1 MNANDAGK
9 GPHWNDANYQ
19 RLRQIAYGFFRGL
32 PESQTLQ
39 ATALV
44 HEAYLKLAD
53 YDSGVLANDAHF
65 VSLGARTM
73 RQVLIDYFRRSGA
86 VKRGGAKRNITLS
99 DAASPMTVPREDL
112 IALDQAVGHLAEHNP
127 RAATIVE
134 LKYFCGLTTT
144 EVAEA
149 LSTSTASV
157 EREWRR
163 ARAWLRMQ
171 LDVEVE

>member
-1 MNANDAGK
+1 MAEPAGK
-9 GPHWNDANYQ
+9 GPYWNEANYQ
-19 RLRQIAYGFFRGL
+19 RLRQIAYGFFRDL

-44 HEAYLKLAD
+44 HEAYVKLAD
-53 YDSGVLANDAHF
+53 HDPSVLSNDAHF

-86 VKRGGAKRNITLS
+86 AKRGGSKRNITLS
-99 DAASPMTVPREDL
+99 EATSPMSVPTEDL
-112 IALDQAVGHLAEHNP
+112 IALDQAVGRLAEHNP
-127 RAATIVE
+127 HAATIVE

-144 EVAEA
+144 EIAAA
-149 LSTSTASV
+149 LATSSASV

-171 LDVEVE
+171 LDLQIE